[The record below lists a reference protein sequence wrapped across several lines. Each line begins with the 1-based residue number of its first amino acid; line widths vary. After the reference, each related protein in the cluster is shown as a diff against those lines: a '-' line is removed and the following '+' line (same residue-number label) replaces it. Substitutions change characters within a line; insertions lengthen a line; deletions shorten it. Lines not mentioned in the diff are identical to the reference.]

1 MEGALTGLR
10 RHATRVVALK
20 AIRDLDPQASPEEE
34 ARFALPLAHEAGF
47 AAALPLLAGETR
59 RDAADTALAVLA
71 RDRDI
76 HYRLLMQSAVAVLFV
91 SGLVYAGSPV
101 THMCAA
107 LALLISTPTWALAI
121 GVPRALLEVLIAAP
135 VAGRPA
141 FDMLHARGL
150 TALALFL
157 GAGADPA
164 LCRRIADDHVG
175 IPLPERVV
183 KEALAPGSPA
193 GKQVVLR
200 EESERPLLRAAAWRV
215 RASQF
220 RLRLLLMALTTIA
233 LATAFYPGVRD
244 LIDRLPAGN
253 REPVR
258 DATFRESAP

>member
-20 AIRDLDPQASPEEE
+20 AIRDLDPQASPDEE

-47 AAALPLLAGETR
+47 SAALPLLSGEGR

-76 HYRLLMQSAVAVLFV
+76 HYRLLLQSVVAMLFV

-101 THMCAA
+101 TRLCAA
-107 LALLISTPTWALAI
+107 LAFVIATPTWALAI
-121 GVPRALLEVLIAAP
+121 GVPRGLLEILIAAP

-150 TALALFL
+150 TALALFA
-157 GAGADPA
+157 GTGADPA

-175 IPLPERVV
+175 IALPERVV
-183 KEALAPGSPA
+183 RQAIAPGAPA
-193 GKQVVLR
+193 AKEVVVR
-200 EESERPLLRAAAWRV
+200 EESERALLRAASARV
-215 RASQF
+215 RASQL
-220 RLRLLLMALTTIA
+220 RLRLLLMGLTTIA

-244 LIDRLPAGN
+244 LLDRIPG
-253 REPVR
+253 REEEPLR
-258 DATFRESAP
+258 DATFR